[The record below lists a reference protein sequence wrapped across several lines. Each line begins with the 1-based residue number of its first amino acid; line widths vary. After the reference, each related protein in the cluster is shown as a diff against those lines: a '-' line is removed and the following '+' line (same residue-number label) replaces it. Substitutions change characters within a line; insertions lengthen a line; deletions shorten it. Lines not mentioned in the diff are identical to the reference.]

1 MGSIGGTL
9 VSLLTGSSPDELQ
22 AEVQAAQQQLTLAV
36 QTMIALTA
44 ANTLLLAGI
53 AYLVWR
59 KK

>member
-1 MGSIGGTL
+1 MGSLGGVL

-22 AEVQAAQQQLTLAV
+22 AQAQAVEQQLTLAV

-44 ANTLLLAGI
+44 ANTVLLAGI